1 MKGEKMGKCVLARVD
16 FRLIHGQ
23 VITKWVKKTGA
34 EKIIIVD
41 NILANDA
48 FMGKIYA
55 NAAPKGIKVQI
66 NTVEEAAVRWK
77 ENQFGD
83 GNVMILFK
91 NIGVCHAAMKDGITL
106 ERLQLGGVPNEP
118 GKKKI
123 TSEIFVNSDEMQMLK
138 EIAAEGTEIYIQAVP
153 EKQVMNYE
161 EIKKR
166 MG

>member
-1 MKGEKMGKCVLARVD
+1 MGKCVLARVD

-23 VITKWVKKTGA
+23 VITKWVKTTGA

-41 NILANDA
+41 NKLANDA

-66 NTVEEAAVRWK
+66 HTVEEAAAEWK
-77 ENQFGD
+77 ENQFGE
-83 GNVMILFK
+83 GNVMVLFK
-91 NIGVCHAAMKDGITL
+91 NIGVCYEALKDGVTL
-106 ERLQLGGVPNEP
+106 KRLQLGGIPNEP

-123 TSEIFVNSDEMQMLK
+123 TSEIFVNSDEMQLLK
-138 EIAAEGTEIYIQAVP
+138 EIAAEGTEIFIQTVP